1 MSAAALLCRTSGRGA
16 SAAVLALAVVL
27 AGCGGSGASPAP
39 SPTEPA
45 SSSPA
50 ATADSS
56 PALPSSV
63 GPSAVATLPVPAS
76 PVTGVVIDVVASGLA
91 DVTGM
96 TLRLDDGRSFEFRIG
111 SLENGAEFPPG
122 HLKEHMA
129 TSSPVKVWFRLEG
142 TELVAYRIED
152 AG

>member
-1 MSAAALLCRTSGRGA
+1 V
-16 SAAVLALAVVL
+16 AVLAVAAGLA
-27 AGCGGSGASPAP
+27 ACDGSSA
-39 SPTEPA
+39 
-45 SSSPA
+45 SPA
-50 ATADSS
+50 ATAGASS
-56 PALPSSV
+56 TVPASAAPTSVASLP
-63 GPSAVATLPVPAS
+63 LPAS
-76 PVTGVVIDVVASGLA
+76 PVTGVVTEVSASGLA
-91 DVTGM
+91 DVSGM